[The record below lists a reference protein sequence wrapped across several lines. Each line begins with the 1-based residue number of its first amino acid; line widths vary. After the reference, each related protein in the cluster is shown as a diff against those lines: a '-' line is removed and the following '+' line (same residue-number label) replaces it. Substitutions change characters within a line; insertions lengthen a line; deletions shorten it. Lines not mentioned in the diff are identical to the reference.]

1 MTGVT
6 AQTQDST
13 SRVALGEIVGMAGF
27 RRLLAVRL
35 ASQFGDGL
43 FQAGLAWL
51 VLLAPE
57 RHQTPAAV
65 AGAAVVILLPFSLV
79 GPFAGVF
86 LDRWSRRQV
95 LVYGQAAR
103 VVLVALLVSIGS
115 ATEPSIVEYA
125 LAVACL
131 GVNRFCLAALSA
143 GLPHVV
149 APRQLVTANAV
160 APTAGTIATLIG
172 VAVGALV
179 LSLEGAGSRTVLTL
193 ATIGFG
199 TAGLLALRLHRN
211 GLGPPD
217 AADAA
222 ARTRAGVRRV
232 AADLGAG
239 FRHLRDRVPAGRA
252 LAVFG
257 SYRFWYGLWTVQAA
271 MLTLGERAYDLSAA
285 AVVATASGAGF
296 LAAAIVTPLGRART
310 GESAWI
316 TGALLVAG
324 AATAL
329 TSYSPPVAGLA
340 AIGFVLGLVAQSL
353 KICTDTA
360 LQRYVDDDHRGRAFA
375 GYDVVFN
382 LSFVAAA
389 GLAVL
394 VVPVTGR
401 TALAPLVAGAALTA
415 TAFAYRVAS
424 RRS

>member
-1 MTGVT
+1 MT

-13 SRVALGEIVGMAGF
+13 SRVGLGELLGMAGF

-51 VLLAPE
+51 ILLAPE

-65 AGAAVVILLPFSLV
+65 AGAAVVILLPFTLV

-103 VVLVALLVSIGS
+103 VALVALLVSIGS
-115 ATEPSIVEYA
+115 ATEPRIAEYA

-149 APRQLVTANAV
+149 AQRQLVTANAV

-172 VAVGALV
+172 VAVGGLV
-179 LSLEGAGSRTVLTL
+179 LSLESAGSRTVLTL
-193 ATIGFG
+193 ATVAFG
-199 TAGLLALRLHRN
+199 TAGLLALRLHRD
-211 GLGPPD
+211 GIGPD

-222 ARTRAGVRRV
+222 AHTRAGVRQV

-239 FRHLRDRVPAGRA
+239 FRHLVDRAPAGRA

-296 LAAAIVTPLGRART
+296 LTAAVVTPLGRART
-310 GESAWI
+310 GESVWI

-324 AATAL
+324 AAVAL
-329 TSYSPPVAGLA
+329 TSYSPAVVVLAG
-340 AIGFVLGLVAQSL
+340 IGFVLGLVAQSL

-375 GYDVVFN
+375 SYDVVFN

-394 VVPVTGR
+394 VVPVSGR

-415 TAFAYRVAS
+415 TACAYRVAS
-424 RRS
+424 RPS